1 MFRYVKHSLYKLLK
15 EEDEQR
21 DNASSSP
28 EQNSPQEE
36 KAFRDENEEEENETL
51 WTTTQPTTPRREN
64 ESGRRRR
71 RVLTAVADLQGFW
84 IGRQFIIKVLTVIRA
99 AKDDPE
105 ERFVQK
111 FTFRPPRPFYT
122 LNSDDK
128 RQVWWIKSCHHAT
141 PPWSSGRYDYR
152 DRTFVML
159 NAFEGVTT
167 IYVKGAHKKEWLLD
181 VIQGKHIVDLESIGC
196 PPLKECLRA
205 YRELYAC
212 GDVSLAGQHVI
223 ALYDWMSVNRPHL
236 LHHEV
241 ETRKGRLCKRS
252 PVQGR

>member
-1 MFRYVKHSLYKLLK
+1 MLRYVKHSLCKLLK
-15 EEDEQR
+15 EEEEDEQR

-36 KAFRDENEEEENETL
+36 KAFRDENEEEGNETL
-51 WTTTQPTTPRREN
+51 WTTRQPTTPWREN
-64 ESGRRRR
+64 ESGRRRGT

-84 IGRQFIIKVLTVIRA
+84 IRGQFIINVLTVIRA

-111 FTFRPPRPFYT
+111 FTFRPPRPFHT

-152 DRTFVML
+152 DRTFVL
-159 NAFEGVTT
+159 LKAFEGVTT
-167 IYVKGAHKKEWLLD
+167 IYVKGAQKKEWLLD
-181 VIQGKHIVDLESIGC
+181 VIQGKRIVDLESIGC
-196 PPLKECLRA
+196 PPLKEWLRA

-212 GDVSLAGQHVI
+212 GVVSLAGQHVI
-223 ALYDWMSVNRPHL
+223 ALYDWMSVNRPHF

-241 ETRKGRLCKRS
+241 ETSKREI
-252 PVQGR
+252 V

>member
-1 MFRYVKHSLYKLLK
+1 MLRYVKHSLYKLLK

-36 KAFRDENEEEENETL
+36 KAFRDENEEEGNDTL
-51 WTTTQPTTPRREN
+51 WTTTQPTTPWREN
-64 ESGRRRR
+64 ESGRRRRR

-84 IGRQFIIKVLTVIRA
+84 IGGQFIIKVLTVIRA

-105 ERFVQK
+105 ERFVQE

-159 NAFEGVTT
+159 KAFEGVTT
-167 IYVKGAHKKEWLLD
+167 IYVKGAQKKEWLLD
-181 VIQGKHIVDLESIGC
+181 VIQGKRIVDLESIGC

-205 YRELYAC
+205 YREPYAC

-236 LHHEV
+236 LHH
-241 ETRKGRLCKRS
+241 
-252 PVQGR
+252 

>member
-1 MFRYVKHSLYKLLK
+1 MLRYVKHSLYRLLK
-15 EEDEQR
+15 EEEEEEEEDEQR

-28 EQNSPQEE
+28 EQNSSQEE
-36 KAFRDENEEEENETL
+36 KSFRNENEGEGTL
-51 WTTTQPTTPRREN
+51 WSTQPTTPWREN
-64 ESGRRRR
+64 ESGRRRRR

-84 IGRQFIIKVLTVIRA
+84 IGGQFIIKVLTVIRA
-99 AKDDPE
+99 PKDDPE

-159 NAFEGVTT
+159 KAFEGVTT
-167 IYVKGAHKKEWLLD
+167 IYVKGAQKKEWLLD
-181 VIQGKHIVDLESIGC
+181 VIQGKRIVDLESIGC

-236 LHHEV
+236 LHHEW
-241 ETRKGRLCKRS
+241 EESKRKI
-252 PVQGR
+252 V

>member
-1 MFRYVKHSLYKLLK
+1 MLRYVKHSLCKLLK
-15 EEDEQR
+15 EEEDEQR

-36 KAFRDENEEEENETL
+36 KAFRDVNEEEGNETL
-51 WTTTQPTTPRREN
+51 WTTTQPTTPWREN
-64 ESGRRRR
+64 ESDRRKRR
-71 RVLTAVADLQGFW
+71 HIPTAVADLQGFW
-84 IGRQFIIKVLTVIRA
+84 IGGQFIIKILTVIRA

-128 RQVWWIKSCHHAT
+128 RQVWLIKSCHHAT

-159 NAFEGVTT
+159 KAFEGVTT
-167 IYVKGAHKKEWLLD
+167 IYVKGAQKKEWLLD
-181 VIQGKHIVDLESIGC
+181 VIQGKRIVDLESIGC

-223 ALYDWMSVNRPHL
+223 ALYDWMSVNRPQL

-241 ETRKGRLCKRS
+241 KASKREI
-252 PVQGR
+252 V

>member
-1 MFRYVKHSLYKLLK
+1 MLRYVKHSLYNLLK

-28 EQNSPQEE
+28 EQNSSQEE
-36 KAFRDENEEEENETL
+36 KSFRNENEGEGTL
-51 WTTTQPTTPRREN
+51 WSTQPTTPWREN
-64 ESGRRRR
+64 ESGRRRRRRRR

-84 IGRQFIIKVLTVIRA
+84 IGGQFIIKVLTVIRA
-99 AKDDPE
+99 PKDDPE

-159 NAFEGVTT
+159 KAFEGVTT
-167 IYVKGAHKKEWLLD
+167 IYVKGAQKKEWLLD
-181 VIQGKHIVDLESIGC
+181 VIQGKRIVDLESIGC

-236 LHHEV
+236 LHHEC
-241 ETRKGRLCKRS
+241 EESKRKI
-252 PVQGR
+252 V